1 MNQPNYVQTALPQL
15 TAFGLAKRFL
25 AKNKEKVFYLVDQKS
40 WIYWNGKQFLP
51 ARVEVEDLVKQTILD
66 LRNELIPANLS
77 SINKDKYGIP
87 ISNKEILDFQ
97 KSCSNF
103 SSIISTLLSARSL
116 PEMTAYNSEF
126 DNDPNN
132 LNVQNCIV
140 DLKTGNKIDHSPEF
154 KMRQIANVVYDPEA
168 KSEKWDKFLDEI
180 TNSNHELKE
189 YLQRIIGYSL
199 TGSTNEQVFFIF
211 VGKGANG
218 KSTFLNLFSNILGD
232 YAKVT
237 PTKTLMKGY
246 QGINTD
252 EARLNGARFVVASE
266 ANKGQK
272 LDEAKIKKMTGGDTI
287 TARFMRKDFVE
298 FQAKFKLFMAV
309 NTLPEVSADDAIFRR
324 IRVVPFDVRFQTE
337 KLNKDIQ
344 KELLEVSE
352 AILAWAVEGAVKWYK
367 EGLPN
372 CQKVEDA
379 TKVYQE
385 SADILDRFI
394 STILTK
400 DPKSRISI
408 SELYDTYKDWATG
421 NSERSLTKRE
431 LGQLMCAKGF
441 EQKKSGSVRA
451 WEGLDLKTR
460 ITTKKK

>member
-1 MNQPNYVQTALPQL
+1 MGIITEL
-15 TAFGLAKRFL
+15 TAFGLADRL
-25 AKNKEKVFYLVDQKS
+25 LEKNKGKVFYVIEQNS
-40 WIYWNGKQFLP
+40 WICWNGKQFVP
-51 ARVEVEDLVKQTILD
+51 ARIEVEDLVRQVIID
-66 LRNELIPANLS
+66 LEKELIPPNVS
-77 SINKDKYGIP
+77 QINKDKYGIL

-97 KSCSNF
+97 RSYSNF
-103 SSIISTLLSARSL
+103 SGISSILLSARSL
-116 PEMTAYNSEF
+116 PEMTAYSSVF
-126 DNDPNN
+126 DNDPNK

-140 DLKTGNKIDHSPEF
+140 DLKTGDKIDHSPEF
-154 KMRQIANVVYDPEA
+154 KMQKIANAAYVPGA
-168 KSEKWDKFLDEI
+168 QSEKWDKFLDEI
-180 TNSNHELKE
+180 TCGDHELKE

-211 VGKGANG
+211 VGNGANG

-287 TARFMRKDFVE
+287 TARYLRKDFVE
-298 FQAKFKLFMAV
+298 FQAEFKLFMAV

-324 IRVVPFDVRFQTE
+324 ILVVPFDARFQG
-337 KLNKDIQ
+337 KILNKDLQ
-344 KELLEVSE
+344 KELLEESE
-352 AILAWAVEGAVKWYK
+352 AIFAWAVEGVVKWYK
-367 EGLPN
+367 EGLPH

-379 TKVYQE
+379 IKVYQE

-400 DPKSRISI
+400 DPKSKISI
-408 SELYDTYKDWATG
+408 SELYDTYEAWAKE
-421 NSERSLTKRE
+421 NAERSLTKRE
-431 LGQLMCAKGF
+431 LGQLMYAKGF

-460 ITTKKK
+460 VTTKNN